1 MLGLV
6 SIIIPFYKK
15 KKFIKNTID
24 SVANQT
30 YRNYE
35 VIFVYDDPNKEDFI
49 LVKKFLKKIKKK
61 KIIFNKKNLGAGYS
75 RNVGIKNSSGK
86 FIAFL
91 DADDIWNKNKLK
103 TQLKFMKKKK

>member
-35 VIFVYDDPNKEDFI
+35 VIFVYDDPNKEE
-49 LVKKFLKKIKKK
+49 
-61 KIIFNKKNLGAGYS
+61 
-75 RNVGIKNSSGK
+75 IKNYILISLGPYK
-86 FIAFL
+86 V
-91 DADDIWNKNKLK
+91 
-103 TQLKFMKKKK
+103 MKRVINTIKSIS